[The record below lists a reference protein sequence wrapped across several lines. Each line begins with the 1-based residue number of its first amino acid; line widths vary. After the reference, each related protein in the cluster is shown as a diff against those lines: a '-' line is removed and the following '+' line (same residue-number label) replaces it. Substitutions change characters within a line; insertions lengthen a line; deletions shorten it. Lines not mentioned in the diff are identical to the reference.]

1 MYRYGRKCNLLCKLK
16 EVIMNGEEAAR
27 LEFDKEESRK
37 RVRQRCLELS
47 ISNNGLSV
55 NNLSESAS
63 ETDKILIMAKK
74 FADFVNGDE

>member
-1 MYRYGRKCNLLCKLK
+1 
-16 EVIMNGEEAAR
+16 MNGEEAAK